1 MRIRVDEDVLQGAPI
16 VSDRDDQYRFY
27 PEDFEDGNDPTR
39 REIAAAPL
47 VIVACLGVGVVLFLA
62 DPFVDPITVSGTDF
76 EFTVLAAIVFAVG
89 LFIGSSVYVRQG
101 RRRLGFVHAVGSLG
115 WLLLVIGTAFS
126 STVALAAGGGALVFG
141 AAALVLMTW
150 RSSA

>member
-1 MRIRVDEDVLQGAPI
+1 M
-16 VSDRDDQYRFY
+16 SDRDGEYRFY
-27 PEDFEDGNDPTR
+27 PEDFEDGNDPTGR
-39 REIAAAPL
+39 GVDPAPL
-47 VIVACLGVGVVLFLA
+47 VIVTCLGVGVALFLA
-62 DPFVDPITVSGTDF
+62 DPFVDPITVSEVDF
-76 EFTVLAAIVFAVG
+76 EFSVLAAIVFAVG

-101 RRRLGFVHAVGSLG
+101 KRRLGFVHAVGSLG

-126 STVALAAGGGALVFG
+126 SRIALAAGGGALVFG